1 MNAQPTDSTPVGA
14 TAAANTQVQQTI
26 DGVSGKCI
34 RLTFLA
40 LGYTGAA
47 VSVPLQA
54 TISDGHTTMYL
65 AVGNLQSWLE
75 AVSIKFAA
83 GATVTITL
91 PAGGVGA
98 VGNLA
103 AAYYLDGLN

>member
-1 MNAQPTDSTPVGA
+1 MNAQPTDSTPIGA
-14 TAAANTQVQQTI
+14 TAAANTQVQTTI
-26 DGVSGKCI
+26 AGVSGKCI

-54 TISDGHTTMYL
+54 TVSDGSTTMYL
-65 AVGNLQSWLE
+65 PVGNLQAWIE

-83 GATVTITL
+83 GATVTITV

-98 VGNLA
+98 VGNIGG
-103 AAYYLDGLN
+103 AYFVDGLN